1 MFCIHTHI
9 IPLSDI
15 RYIGPEINVIKD
27 LWKSKKRFYHN
38 GFLSCRMGLSI
49 VKPSKYFC
57 PPCELKRK
65 KYVNLSFVDENIYL
79 SLNFTWRAKLATEP
93 FKMSEFYGK
102 P

>member
-1 MFCIHTHI
+1 MFCIRTHI

-49 VKPSKYFC
+49 VEPSKYFC
-57 PPCELKRK
+57 PPRELKRK
-65 KYVNLSFVDENIYL
+65 TYVNLSFVDENIYL
-79 SLNFTWRAKLATEP
+79 SFNFTWRAKFPTDP

>member
-1 MFCIHTHI
+1 M
-9 IPLSDI
+9 
-15 RYIGPEINVIKD
+15 NVIKD

-79 SLNFTWRAKLATEP
+79 SFNFTWRAKLSTEP
-93 FKMSEFYGK
+93 FKMSEFYGE